1 MIMVI
6 NMKVENITYLLGAY
20 FHQDWF
26 LDAPEPDDVI
36 RSFVARE
43 SPERVSALEQEIKF
57 LLTSSSDELPGSF
70 IIDNHGYYDPT
81 PDGFTVKRWLQHIL
95 SVLP

>member
-6 NMKVENITYLLGAY
+6 SMKVENVTYLLGAY

-43 SPERVSALEQEIKF
+43 SPKRVSALEQEIKF
-57 LLTSSSDELPGSF
+57 LLISSDELPDSF
-70 IIDNHGYYDPT
+70 IVGNHGYYDPT
-81 PDGFTVKRWLQHIL
+81 SDGFTVKKWLQHIL
-95 SVLP
+95 SILP